1 MTPLLALLEIVAL
14 LYTHS
19 VQYSTH
25 IMYILLILY
34 AYIYGDSYVFKKKKI
49 LLEGGGGGATFSVVA
64 MPTKNKT
71 KPQSALRK
79 KLFSSIV
86 FFSSVF
92 VAVVV

>member
-1 MTPLLALLEIVAL
+1 MTSLLALLEIVAL
-14 LYTHS
+14 LYTHI
-19 VQYSTH
+19 VQYNTH

-34 AYIYGDSYVFKKKKI
+34 AYIYGDSYIFKKKKI

-64 MPTKNKT
+64 IKQNRSPHYEKVI
-71 KPQSALRK
+71 LEYR
-79 KLFSSIV
+79 